1 MNILLVGSGGREH
14 ALAWKIAASPLVKR
28 LVMAPGNTGMAALG
42 ELRPLKVTDAPG
54 LIALAQEISAD
65 LIVIGPE
72 IAVEAGVAD
81 AAAKA
86 GIPCFGPV
94 AAAGRLESSKAFTKA
109 FTDRHGLPTARYR
122 TCDDAASAKA
132 ALDGFSPPYVIKA
145 DGLAAGK
152 GVVIAQDRAA
162 AEAAID
168 DALGGRFGTAGAR
181 VVIEEFLEGEIGSL
195 FALCD
200 GKDSIVFGS
209 AQDHK
214 RAYDGELGPNTGGM
228 GTYSP
233 APVFTDELVEQ
244 VRTRLAEPAFA
255 GIAAEGAPYKGV
267 LFVELMATADGP
279 KLVEFNVR
287 FGDPE
292 CQVLMLRLESDLVPY
307 LVVRPRDAGP
317 GACAGL
323 ARRGGDLR
331 GAGRRRLSGE
341 PGDRVDHPRRR
352 TGLRAGRGGLPCRRL
367 ARRGRDLAGLGRP
380 RAQCLR
386 PRRDAAGSAGQGLC
400 GGRPHRLAG
409 RIPPDRHRLARPGR
423 PLGFRSSRVAASPLA
438 PGVGGSVWWFKHL
451 YDSEGTPWPTP
462 PSNSANS

>member
-28 LVMAPGNTGMAALG
+28 LVMAPGNPGMAALG

-54 LIALAQEISAD
+54 LIALAQEIVAD

-72 IAVEAGVAD
+72 VAVEAGLAD

-168 DALGGRFGTAGAR
+168 DALGGRFGAAGAR

-214 RAYDGELGPNTGGM
+214 RAYDGDMGPNTGGM
-228 GTYSP
+228 GAYSP
-233 APVFTDELVEQ
+233 APVFTDDLVEQ

-307 LVVRPRDAGP
+307 LL
-317 GACAGL
+317 ACAHGTL
-323 ARRGGDLR
+323 ARAPAPIWRDEAAICVVLAADGYPESPVTGSIIR
-331 GAGRRRLSGE
+331 GAEQDFGPDVVVFHAGTSRDEDG
-341 PGDRVDHPRRR
+341 
-352 TGLRAGRGGLPCRRL
+352 TLRA
-367 ARRGRDLAGLGRP
+367 
-380 RAQCLR
+380 
-386 PRRDAAGSAGQGLC
+386 S
-400 GGRPHRLAG
+400 GGRVLNVCVLGATLQEARDKAYAAIARIDWPGGFHRTDIGWRA
-409 RIPPDRHRLARPGR
+409 
-423 PLGFRSSRVAASPLA
+423 LGPR
-438 PGVGGSVWWFKHL
+438 
-451 YDSEGTPWPTP
+451 
-462 PSNSANS
+462 